1 MAMRGLLRGLSGKET
16 AGGNAVRPIAMADD
30 ASRLQLLD
38 EFEAAGIGWLWATD
52 EQNRL
57 TYLSPSAAASFGVA
71 HEDLIGRPLASL
83 FTLEDET
90 GEEATERPLPF
101 LLSARNKFA
110 NMTVRVDAGEETRW
124 WTISGRPCQG
134 PDGNYLGYRGGARD
148 ITADYERQ
156 RDNSRAAQY
165 DSLTGL
171 AAIA

>member
-1 MAMRGLLRGLSGKET
+1 MESMAMRGLLRGLSGKET

-110 NMTVRVDAGEETRW
+110 NMTVRRKHAGGRSAAVHARGRMG
-124 WTISGRPCQG
+124 TIS
-134 PDGNYLGYRGGARD
+134 D
-148 ITADYERQ
+148 IGV
-156 RDNSRAAQY
+156 
-165 DSLTGL
+165 GL
-171 AAIA
+171 ATSPRIMSDSGTIRARHSTIP